1 MAAMGAEATVVGC
14 EEVLRA
20 VAIVEVVRE
29 VVRAVEATA
38 AGTAE
43 VGATVARE
51 VAAWMAVGLA
61 VRVAD
66 LVGGGFERGGEGAL
80 TTPYEILG
88 RSERTTKCCSSSC
101 SDGVKQLMSVPTARR
116 TARPDVGE
124 PSGTLAVTTILIPR
138 CSSSIISSARP
149 PAPHASMAASSA
161 LLGSGP
167 ASNGGVAAVASIR
180 ADGPFEGTPP
190 PMVTLK
196 VTRSMR
202 ANVGSKDTI
211 GAANTRQVDCQ
222 RSMRTSTAANAAPK
236 AVFCDEN
243 FGRPHR
249 EDIVPIKSSHAPASE
264 RITSEIAQDLKLRN
278 ETCVRNE
285 RQRHSRDDGRWRRR
299 GSGGWSEHVLAASQ
313 GRRTDQLSDR

>member
-1 MAAMGAEATVVGC
+1 
-14 EEVLRA
+14 
-20 VAIVEVVRE
+20 
-29 VVRAVEATA
+29 
-38 AGTAE
+38 
-43 VGATVARE
+43 
-51 VAAWMAVGLA
+51 MAVGLA
-61 VRVAD
+61 VAVIEAVRVAD
-66 LVGGGFERGGEGAL
+66 LGGGFERGGEGAL

-167 ASNGGVAAVASIR
+167 TSSGGVAAVASIR
-180 ADGPFEGTPP
+180 DDGPFDGTSP

-202 ANVGSKDTI
+202 AFVGSKDTS
-211 GAANTRQVDCQ
+211 GAARTCKRIKWTIPSMSRLPATHRTRHFTNSLFRFPIRMFFVFQ
-222 RSMRTSTAANAAPK
+222 RLGRTNK
-236 AVFCDEN
+236 
-243 FGRPHR
+243 FGKQA
-249 EDIVPIKSSHAPASE
+249 INSA
-264 RITSEIAQDLKLRN
+264 
-278 ETCVRNE
+278 
-285 RQRHSRDDGRWRRR
+285 DGE
-299 GSGGWSEHVLAASQ
+299 S
-313 GRRTDQLSDR
+313 

>member
-1 MAAMGAEATVVGC
+1 
-14 EEVLRA
+14 
-20 VAIVEVVRE
+20 
-29 VVRAVEATA
+29 
-38 AGTAE
+38 
-43 VGATVARE
+43 
-51 VAAWMAVGLA
+51 MAVGLA
-61 VRVAD
+61 VAVIEAVRVAD
-66 LVGGGFERGGEGAL
+66 LGGGFERGGEGAL

-167 ASNGGVAAVASIR
+167 TSTGGVAAVASIR
-180 ADGPFEGTPP
+180 ADDPFEGTPP

-202 ANVGSKDTI
+202 ASVGSKDTI
-211 GAANTRQVDCQ
+211 GAASTSHRCMWTGPKMLFYAHLQHMREVKLTKIGRSHPQSRHPQSQSSHTHIGRRARAAQRQQ
-222 RSMRTSTAANAAPK
+222 PAAPHTSGGPI
-236 AVFCDEN
+236 C
-243 FGRPHR
+243 
-249 EDIVPIKSSHAPASE
+249 VPIARPPALCGTVGHTFPRSQA
-264 RITSEIAQDLKLRN
+264 RSVAGTQTLNCRRLRPP
-278 ETCVRNE
+278 
-285 RQRHSRDDGRWRRR
+285 
-299 GSGGWSEHVLAASQ
+299 
-313 GRRTDQLSDR
+313 

>member
-1 MAAMGAEATVVGC
+1 
-14 EEVLRA
+14 
-20 VAIVEVVRE
+20 
-29 VVRAVEATA
+29 
-38 AGTAE
+38 
-43 VGATVARE
+43 
-51 VAAWMAVGLA
+51 MAVGLA
-61 VRVAD
+61 VAVIEAVRVAD
-66 LVGGGFERGGEGAL
+66 LGGGFERGGEGAL

-167 ASNGGVAAVASIR
+167 TSNGGVAAVASIR

-196 VTRSMR
+196 ATRSMR

-222 RSMRTSTAANAAPK
+222 RSMRTSLPK
-236 AVFCDEN
+236 SCFPARRTLEGPT
-243 FGRPHR
+243 GRTSCP
-249 EDIVPIKSSHAPASE
+249 SSQVMPMAASE

-278 ETCVRNE
+278 ETC
-285 RQRHSRDDGRWRRR
+285 
-299 GSGGWSEHVLAASQ
+299 
-313 GRRTDQLSDR
+313 DQK

>member
-1 MAAMGAEATVVGC
+1 M
-14 EEVLRA
+14 
-20 VAIVEVVRE
+20 
-29 VVRAVEATA
+29 
-38 AGTAE
+38 
-43 VGATVARE
+43 
-51 VAAWMAVGLA
+51 
-61 VRVAD
+61 
-66 LVGGGFERGGEGAL
+66 GGGFERGGEGAL

-167 ASNGGVAAVASIR
+167 TSSGGVAAVASIR
-180 ADGPFEGTPP
+180 ADDPFEGTPP

-202 ANVGSKDTI
+202 ASVGSKETI
-211 GAANTRQVDCQ
+211 GAASTSH
-222 RSMRTSTAANAAPK
+222 RSMRTSAGPKMLFVRTPACSMRKVKLTKLGRSHPQSRHPQSGHSQVTPTSDAALAQRSGSSPQPRTHQVDRMCADRAAARALWHCGTHLPTFPGEKRGGHTDTELPPPPTAVMA
-236 AVFCDEN
+236 
-243 FGRPHR
+243 
-249 EDIVPIKSSHAPASE
+249 
-264 RITSEIAQDLKLRN
+264 
-278 ETCVRNE
+278 
-285 RQRHSRDDGRWRRR
+285 DG
-299 GSGGWSEHVLAASQ
+299 
-313 GRRTDQLSDR
+313 